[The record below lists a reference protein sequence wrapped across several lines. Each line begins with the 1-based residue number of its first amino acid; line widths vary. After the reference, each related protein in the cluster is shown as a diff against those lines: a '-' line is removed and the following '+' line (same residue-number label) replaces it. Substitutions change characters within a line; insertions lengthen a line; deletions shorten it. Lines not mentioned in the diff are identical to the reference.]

1 MDKVFFTYRIPE
13 EASLLLKRYQLIINE
28 EDRFLSKKEL
38 IEKGKDASALVT
50 LLSDNIDREVI
61 ESLPKLKIIANYAV
75 GYNNIDV
82 NAATERGIK
91 VTNTPGVLTD
101 ATANLTMALLLAS
114 ARRIIEGD
122 HMVRSSRFNGWK
134 PELLQGQGLTGKIL
148 GIVGLG
154 RIGKAVAMRAKAFGM
169 EVIYCKRRPLS
180 LDEENELGIKSV
192 SLEDLLKT
200 SDFVSLHVPL
210 TGETRHM
217 INAGKLKL
225 MKPSSILIN
234 TSRGPVIDEEALIEV
249 LKERKI
255 FGAGLDVYENEPE
268 VPYAMKQ
275 LDNVVLLPHIGTAT
289 FETRREM
296 AIMVAKNVA
305 AVLEGREAPN
315 KVNL

>member
-1 MDKVFFTYRIPE
+1 MEKVFFTYRIPE
-13 EASLLLKRYQLIINE
+13 EASLLLKRYQLIINH

-38 IEKGKDASALVT
+38 IERAGEASALVT

-61 ESLPKLKIIANYAV
+61 DSLPNLKIIANYAV

-82 NAATERGIK
+82 KAATERGIK

-101 ATANLTMALLLAS
+101 ATANLTMALLLATS
-114 ARRIIEGD
+114 RRIIEGD

-134 PELLQGQGLTGKIL
+134 PELLLGQGLTGKTL

-154 RIGKAVAMRAKAFGM
+154 RIGRAVAQRAKAFGM
-169 EVIYCKRRPLS
+169 EVIYCKRIPLAS
-180 LDEENELGIKSV
+180 DEEKKIGMRST
-192 SLEDLLKT
+192 SLEDLLEN

-210 TGETRHM
+210 TTETRHL
-217 INAGKLKL
+217 ISASKLKL

-234 TSRGPVIDEEALIEV
+234 TSRGPVIDEEALIKV

-268 VPYAMKQ
+268 VPYALKQ

-296 AIMVAKNVA
+296 AIMVAKNIA

-315 KVNL
+315 KVN